1 MASIDEK
8 LSRQLAQSG
17 IEKIKRGEKP
27 SAREQSAIS
36 RLEKGREEE
45 LRWQYYKTVPQKH
58 YRDMSGRQPK
68 ILIEQQT
75 RYGIPFGGATVDL
88 TTVLRKFHDLLAKYS
103 HLFGSE
109 DDAALMGGGDSPNL
123 ERLRL
128 ASACLKEMDLEERR
142 GTHVPRAE
150 ISPELVRLAGNVRI
164 ACEDVRRRWGNEPA
178 ELIIDAINE
187 TEQGWLKVAKNTNG
201 QADYGDAVRR
211 DGGDEIA
218 KAPQPS

>member
-1 MASIDEK
+1 MFFNNKKAIPTDQHGGKPIRETVRDVKRDAKANEEK
-8 LSRQLAQSG
+8 NRQ
-17 IEKIKRGEKP
+17 
-27 SAREQSAIS
+27 
-36 RLEKGREEE
+36 
-45 LRWQYYKTVPQKH
+45 QYYRTVSQKH
-58 YRDMSGRQPK
+58 YRELSGRQAK
-68 ILIEQQT
+68 ILIEQAA

-187 TEQGWLKVAKNTNG
+187 TEQGWLKVANTTNG

-211 DGGDEIA
+211 DGGDEIS